1 MLTVTAMFC
10 HIQALSLIP
19 HMLVTDMPDLM
30 VLNKVTFLSCAN
42 VRKIFVSVS
51 SGVAPWRGCY
61 TSLHAV
67 LISKPKNEN
76 FVNDKHIFTEI
87 ALEEVDAFPFL

>member
-42 VRKIFVSVS
+42 VGDFCLRKLWCGTMMWLLYFI
-51 SGVAPWRGCY
+51 ACY
-61 TSLHAV
+61 ACFKT
-67 LISKPKNEN
+67 KNEN
-76 FVNDKHIFTEI
+76 FVNDEQIFPEI
-87 ALEEVDAFPFL
+87 ALEEVDGFPLL

>member
-42 VRKIFVSVS
+42 VGNFCLLKLWCGTVTWLLYFIT
-51 SGVAPWRGCY
+51 CY
-61 TSLHAV
+61 ACFKT
-67 LISKPKNEN
+67 KNEN
-76 FVNDKHIFTEI
+76 VVNGEHISPVI
-87 ALEEVDAFPFL
+87 ALEEVDGFPLL